1 MGDPVEKVFKISEN
15 NDSKEEKLTE
25 LQVHNKKEKGRIC
38 AEDPMIA

>member
-1 MGDPVEKVFKISEN
+1 MGDPVEKIFKISEN

-25 LQVHNKKEKGRIC
+25 LLVHNKRETARIC